1 MKTLHRVK
9 GLVHDLVV
17 TRDGTVLTL
26 WSPTGVRHTVLDLG
40 APHLPGLE
48 YARNTLL
55 ALAFSP
61 EAESALVLGLGG
73 GSIPRMLL
81 AAKPSLSI
89 DVVEIDPV
97 VLKVARRFFE
107 VGERRNFRIY
117 LDDAAGFLARCRTRY
132 DIVILDAYMGETMP
146 PQCTTLEF
154 FRDVRCRLSE
164 KGVLAVNCMTGD
176 KVRYRTLL
184 SIIEAAIGQVSVLHG
199 RRSHNIVAFAPV
211 GAVARRRVVD
221 EARTLATG
229 LPFATDLTRM
239 TRRLYLFR

>member
-107 VGERRNFRIY
+107 VGSGGI
-117 LDDAAGFLARCRTRY
+117 
-132 DIVILDAYMGETMP
+132 
-146 PQCTTLEF
+146 
-154 FRDVRCRLSE
+154 SE
-164 KGVLAVNCMTGD
+164 STW
-176 KVRYRTLL
+176 
-184 SIIEAAIGQVSVLHG
+184 
-199 RRSHNIVAFAPV
+199 
-211 GAVARRRVVD
+211 
-221 EARTLATG
+221 
-229 LPFATDLTRM
+229 M
-239 TRRLYLFR
+239 TRRDSWRAAGPGTTLSYSMPIWVKPCRRSAPHSSSSGTSGAAFRRRACWPSIA